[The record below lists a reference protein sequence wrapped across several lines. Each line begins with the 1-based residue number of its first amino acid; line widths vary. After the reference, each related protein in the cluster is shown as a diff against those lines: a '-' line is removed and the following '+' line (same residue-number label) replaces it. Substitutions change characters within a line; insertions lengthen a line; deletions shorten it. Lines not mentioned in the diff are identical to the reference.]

1 MSLSQATRAFFARCF
16 DYSGRSSRSEYWYAV
31 LFLLLASAACTIVDA
46 AIGRPVFSSL
56 FNLLTFLPNI
66 SLAIRRLHD
75 TGHSGWWLL
84 APSVPTFATG
94 FTLVLAGT
102 QAASLVGVVGIL
114 AGLGAIVALLV
125 WFCRAGTPGDNRFG
139 PNPLVREGAA
149 I

>member
-1 MSLSQATRAFFARCF
+1 MSFSQATRAFFARCF
-16 DYSGRSSRSEYWYAV
+16 DYSGRSSRSEYWYAL

-46 AIGRPVFSSL
+46 AIGHPVFSSL

-84 APSVPTFATG
+84 APFVPAFATA
-94 FTLVLAGT
+94 FTIVLAGT
-102 QAASLVGVVGIL
+102 EAASVVGIVGFF
-114 AGLGAIVALLV
+114 AGLGTIVTLLV
-125 WFCRAGTPGDNRFG
+125 WFCRAGSLGDNRYG
-139 PNPLVREGAA
+139 ANPLGRGVPA